1 MADKQISIAG
11 RASRKDSDSAADPA
25 DSKATKHTEE
35 PEDTEE
41 ASRQT
46 EDSSMD
52 TDAPDAP
59 LASDPEPKSS
69 AAIAQQSIEGWVLVA
84 TGIHEEAR
92 EEDLQDFFADYG
104 KVRSLHLNLDRL
116 TGYVKGYALIE
127 YATEKEAL
135 AAVQKASGK
144 KLLGRPVVVDF
155 AFVKDPEEKEEE
167 RKGRGNRR
175 AGRDDQRDGF
185 DRLAGRLGLYDESRR
200 HGGSRPSVDRTRE
213 LSPDRGF

>member
-1 MADKQISIAG
+1 
-11 RASRKDSDSAADPA
+11 
-25 DSKATKHTEE
+25 
-35 PEDTEE
+35 
-41 ASRQT
+41 
-46 EDSSMD
+46 MD
-52 TDAPDAP
+52 TDASEVSETGESEHQNA
-59 LASDPEPKSS
+59 
-69 AAIAQQSIEGWVLVA
+69 AAIAQKSVEGWVLVA

-144 KLLGRPVVVDF
+144 KLLGRPIVVDF
-155 AFVKDPEEKEEE
+155 AFVKSPEEKEGGRSRGQH
-167 RKGRGNRR
+167 RKV
-175 AGRDDQRDGF
+175 GRDDGRDGF
-185 DRLAGRLGLYDESRR
+185 DRLAGRLGLYDGSRQPR
-200 HGGSRPSVDRTRE
+200 GGSSRPSVDRTRE